1 MTRPLILLTNDDGI
15 LSPGLRAA
23 AEACA
28 PLGDL
33 LIVAPIHQQTATG
46 RSKSMSASGRIE
58 LYDLQVNGQVV
69 TGYGVEGTPAQQ
81 VEHALFE
88 LLGTNHE
95 MRQIALVVSG
105 INFGENLGESITV
118 SGTVGAAL
126 EAASWGIPAIAA
138 SRQTDPEHY
147 FTHNEAIDFAVA
159 AHFLRQIVGHVLQQ
173 GLPKEVDVLK
183 LDVPEAATLETP
195 MRWTR
200 VSRQRYFV
208 PVLMHRRAQWSD
220 PSPLGFQRRVDPNLF
235 EPDSD
240 VYAVVVDK
248 VVSISP
254 VSTDMTAR
262 VKPSDLMPL
271 LPTSQNGF

>member
-1 MTRPLILLTNDDGI
+1 MTQPLILITNDDGI

-33 LIVAPIHQQTATG
+33 LIVAPMHQQTATG

-58 LYDLQVNGQVV
+58 LYELPINGQTM
-69 TGYGVEGTPAQQ
+69 TGYGVDGTPAQQ
-81 VEHALFE
+81 VEHAIFE
-88 LLGTNHE
+88 LLETHLE
-95 MRQIALVVSG
+95 KRQIALVVSG

-138 SRQTDPEHY
+138 SLQTDPEHY
-147 FTHNEAIDFAVA
+147 FSHNETINFAVA
-159 AHFLRQIVGHVLQQ
+159 GHFLQRVVKQVLRE
-173 GLPKEVDVLK
+173 GLPVGVDLLK
-183 LDVPEAATLETP
+183 VDVPEEATLETA

-200 VSRQRYFV
+200 VSRQRYFI
-208 PVLMHRRAQWSD
+208 PVLLRRRAAWGD
-220 PSPLGFQRRVDPNLF
+220 VSPLGFERRVDPNLF

-240 VYAVVVDK
+240 VYALVVDK
-248 VVSISP
+248 VVSLSP

-262 VKPSDLMPL
+262 VVINS
-271 LPTSQNGF
+271 LPPMTQ

>member
-1 MTRPLILLTNDDGI
+1 MTQPLILITNDDGI

-33 LIVAPIHQQTATG
+33 LIVAPMYQQTATG
-46 RSKSMSASGRIE
+46 RSKSISASGRIE
-58 LYDLQVNGQVV
+58 LQELCINGQMMA
-69 TGYGVEGTPAQQ
+69 GYGVDGTPAQQ
-81 VEHALFE
+81 VEHAIFE
-88 LLGTNHE
+88 LLETHGET
-95 MRQIALVVSG
+95 RKFSLVVSG

-159 AHFLRQIVGHVLQQ
+159 GHFLQRVVKQVLNE
-173 GLPKEVDVLK
+173 GLPKGADLLK
-183 LDVPEAATLETP
+183 MDVPEDAKVDTP

-208 PVLMHRRAQWSD
+208 PVLLRRRTAWGD
-220 PSPLGFQRRVDPNLF
+220 LSPLGFERRIDPALF

-248 VVSISP
+248 VVSLSP
-254 VSTDMTAR
+254 ISTDMTAT
-262 VKPSDLMPL
+262 VEM
-271 LPTSQNGF
+271 SQLSKLSSK